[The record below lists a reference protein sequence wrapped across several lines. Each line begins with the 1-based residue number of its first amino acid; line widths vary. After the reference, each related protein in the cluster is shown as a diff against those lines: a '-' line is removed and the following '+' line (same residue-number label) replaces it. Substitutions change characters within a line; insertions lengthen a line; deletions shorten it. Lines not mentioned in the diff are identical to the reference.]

1 MKFASFCVAFRNVNW
16 NGKYN
21 GCGAPRQ
28 HQCMSTYAKFCT
40 GPTASIFATACLQAE
55 LGACLWNT
63 TEGLSL
69 AVRVGGYN
77 DGRRCFPHFMCI
89 FFFLSCLWCSELF
102 HSWSFVLGTA
112 LFACL
117 FPFLFR
123 LLFPLWFP
131 HPPPRV
137 TKPVCTISLVST
149 ASPPGPARDVVTPHY
164 NTVCCVL
171 HSRVA
176 GSVLT
181 AERWPPP
188 GMQATDFDF

>member
-1 MKFASFCVAFRNVNW
+1 MHVNLCQVLHRSYRLNLCYCLPPSGTWCMPVKHHWGAVSGCEGGRIQWWMQMFSSFHV
-16 NGKYN
+16 
-21 GCGAPRQ
+21 
-28 HQCMSTYAKFCT
+28 H
-40 GPTASIFATACLQAE
+40 
-55 LGACLWNT
+55 
-63 TEGLSL
+63 
-69 AVRVGGYN
+69 
-77 DGRRCFPHFMCI
+77 

-149 ASPPGPARDVVTPHY
+149 ASPPSPARDVVTPHY

>member
-21 GCGAPRQ
+21 GCGAPSQ

-77 DGRRCFPHFMCI
+77 DGCRCFPHFMCI
-89 FFFLSCLWCSELF
+89 FFSFLVYGAVNCF
-102 HSWSFVLGTA
+102 IAG
-112 LFACL
+112 
-117 FPFLFR
+117 
-123 LLFPLWFP
+123 LLFWAQLCLLVCFRSCSVCFSHCDSPIRLPGWQNPSAPFPSSPQLPLLA
-131 HPPPRV
+131 PPE
-137 TKPVCTISLVST
+137 T
-149 ASPPGPARDVVTPHY
+149 
-164 NTVCCVL
+164 
-171 HSRVA
+171 
-176 GSVLT
+176 
-181 AERWPPP
+181 
-188 GMQATDFDF
+188 